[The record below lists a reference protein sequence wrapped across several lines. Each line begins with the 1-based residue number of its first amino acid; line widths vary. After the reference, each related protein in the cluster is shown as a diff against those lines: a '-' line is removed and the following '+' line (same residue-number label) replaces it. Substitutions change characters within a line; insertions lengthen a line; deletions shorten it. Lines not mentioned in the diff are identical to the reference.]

1 MAIYDD
7 KTQGIIKS
15 GNYFFINAIKS
26 RTEAIFKASYIVGS
40 SLHIDGKI
48 TASFDLIIVGD
59 VEAEDI
65 DIKGSFICLGNCD
78 VQNSIT
84 VQGKIFGKNIRAKNI
99 EVHDEITA
107 NEIVTDVINA
117 DGNIIIGQTLAV
129 EELAKSGQKI
139 ICGETAYGAG
149 KISAQE
155 IITGEELDMDDGMKS
170 VVDIP
175 NRIYLGDTNENQRA
189 KLCKKYAIR
198 NDYNTYLNELHKNED
213 DKILLGALSRWRKT
227 LDTVSGIIKQNK
239 FICYD
244 IGLLLS
250 LIELS
255 NSSYLSGWERLAQ
268 WQQLFI
274 DKFKKMANKEELE
287 IPKSLTLDN
296 LFVNQK
302 VRNTTYGTGV
312 IKTLSKAGIVKATV
326 AFDSGKTV
334 EFIMDIAI
342 KNFSLAEDDVLSP
355 DEIFNMLFIKPQSYG
370 EWLSYLNVLKTHGD
384 KLNKNLYNLS
394 MDLIYSSI
402 GIKAKFIMDRL
413 NENGWKDND

>member
-1 MAIYDD
+1 
-7 KTQGIIKS
+7 
-15 GNYFFINAIKS
+15 
-26 RTEAIFKASYIVGS
+26 
-40 SLHIDGKI
+40 
-48 TASFDLIIVGD
+48 
-59 VEAEDI
+59 
-65 DIKGSFICLGNCD
+65 
-78 VQNSIT
+78 
-84 VQGKIFGKNIRAKNI
+84 
-99 EVHDEITA
+99 
-107 NEIVTDVINA
+107 
-117 DGNIIIGQTLAV
+117 
-129 EELAKSGQKI
+129 
-139 ICGETAYGAG
+139 
-149 KISAQE
+149 
-155 IITGEELDMDDGMKS
+155 
-170 VVDIP
+170 
-175 NRIYLGDTNENQRA
+175 
-189 KLCKKYAIR
+189 
-198 NDYNTYLNELHKNED
+198 
-213 DKILLGALSRWRKT
+213 
-227 LDTVSGIIKQNK
+227 
-239 FICYD
+239 
-244 IGLLLS
+244 
-250 LIELS
+250 
-255 NSSYLSGWERLAQ
+255 
-268 WQQLFI
+268 
-274 DKFKKMANKEELE
+274 MANKEELE

>member
-65 DIKGSFICLGNCD
+65 DIKGCLGNCD

-84 VQGKIFGKNIRAKNI
+84 VQGKIFGKNIRAKDI
-99 EVHDEITA
+99 EAHDEITA